1 WLKPP
6 KVPPAA
12 SVAGGATIGPR
23 LLPGTYTVKMTK
35 DKDVFTTQLRVLPDP
50 RETHS
55 LADRQ
60 AQLDLSLKLVAMLS
74 DMTYAVDGMNAARAA
89 LEDRAGKLSPSD
101 PLATKLRSASSAVDE
116 LRKKIVATKEGGMIT
131 GEERLRENLA
141 ELYGY
146 VAFYD
151 GRPTQSQLDRA
162 DAIARELADISREFD
177 DWSTKELPPLNAA
190 LGSKRLEPIRPLTR
204 AQWAMAAERP

>member
-50 RETHS
+50 RETHT

-89 LEDRAGKLSPSD
+89 LEDRAGKLPPSD
-101 PLATKLRSASSAVDE
+101 PPPTNLRSASRSLDG
-116 LRKKIVATKEGGMIT
+116 LRTKSVA
-131 GEERLRENLA
+131 
-141 ELYGY
+141 
-146 VAFYD
+146 
-151 GRPTQSQLDRA
+151 PTPA
-162 DAIARELADISREFD
+162 AII
-177 DWSTKELPPLNAA
+177 
-190 LGSKRLEPIRPLTR
+190 
-204 AQWAMAAERP
+204 